1 MRYGNDRWI
10 RNSIARLGLDTA
22 NWDETSNFFKNYL
35 IGAAGTRTHESPFRS
50 PELYPLGQA
59 ALGERTAVIW
69 VLNFQ
74 LALHKSTF

>member
-1 MRYGNDRWI
+1 MKYDDERWI
-10 RNSIARLGLDTA
+10 RDSIARSG
-22 NWDETSNFFKNYL
+22 DETSNFFKNYL
-35 IGAAGTRTHESPFRS
+35 IGAAGTRTHGSPFRS

>member
-1 MRYGNDRWI
+1 MRYGDDRWI
-10 RNSIARLGLDTA
+10 RDNIARLQFAGM
-22 NWDETSNFFKNYL
+22 KHL
-35 IGAAGTRTHESPFRS
+35 ISRKIFNCRGGAGTRTHESPIRS

-74 LALHKSTF
+74 LASHKSTF